1 MLEESLISQ
10 CLFLLAALVVSAR
23 VTIRSRSVL
32 KGGLCLYGLFVC
44 WAMLFCVVIPGLLLA
59 LKADSHGVVHAF
71 PEAIGVLPVI
81 LTSWIQAFI
90 FAGLVRLLH
99 WGLSRRV
106 KSNTVTRS
114 EDS

>member
-1 MLEESLISQ
+1 MLEKSLISQ
-10 CLFLLAALVVSAR
+10 CLFLLAAFVISAR
-23 VTIRSRSVL
+23 ITIRSRSVL

-44 WAMLFCVVIPGLLLA
+44 WAVLFGVVIPGLLLA
-59 LKADSHGVVHAF
+59 LKVDSHEVVRAF

-90 FAGLVRLLH
+90 FGGLVRLLH
-99 WGLSRRV
+99 RGWSTRI
-106 KSNTVTRS
+106 KSNTVTGS